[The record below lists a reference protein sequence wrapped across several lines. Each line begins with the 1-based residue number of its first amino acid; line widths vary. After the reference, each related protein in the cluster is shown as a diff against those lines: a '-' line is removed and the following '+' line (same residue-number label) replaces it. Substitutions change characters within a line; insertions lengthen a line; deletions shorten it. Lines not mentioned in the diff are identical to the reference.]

1 MRIAFFSEAGYSGK
15 VSRDNPNM
23 RTDVAWVC
31 ALDAVHHP
39 IPTIHELP
47 DNSYDVGIMILPKN
61 RKLLLNY
68 PLLEQYKRVCNR
80 VTIMQESYYNYW
92 QDSSIEEQIW
102 YFNFITE
109 MDLIFCHN
117 DVDLIYYNGLT
128 NVRTELLPSVMITDG
143 INKRDKKGNG
153 VIIGGNFV
161 WAYGGFDSYQVALE
175 ITDDVTAVTTGR
187 MKPEEEGVLKH
198 IPWVLWKDWINIL
211 SQFSVGVQLGT
222 ASAGTFNLN
231 CSFHGIPCVGYSN
244 VNTQKVLHPSTTVEV
259 GDIGGAREIARKLKD
274 DKFYD
279 LCVEETL
286 DNYKNYYSE
295 KRFVEHTTKII
306 EEIVNETN

>member
-1 MRIAFFSEAGYSGK
+1 MKIAFFSEAGYQGK

-31 ALDAVHHP
+31 ALNATHHP

-61 RKLLLNY
+61 RKPLLNY
-68 PLLEQYKRVCNR
+68 PLLEQYKRVCNK

-117 DVDLIYYNGLT
+117 DVDLKYYNGLT

-143 INKRDKKGNG
+143 LVKRSEWGDG

-161 WAYGGFDSYQVALE
+161 WAYGGFDSYQVATE

-198 IPWVLWKDWINIL
+198 IPWVLWKEWINIL
-211 SQFSVGVQLGT
+211 SQFNVGVQLGT

-231 CSFHGIPCVGYSN
+231 CSFHGIPCIGYSN
-244 VNTQKVLHPSTTVEV
+244 VNTQKTLHPSTTVDV

-274 DKFYD
+274 DKFYEK
-279 LCVEETL
+279 CMKETEE
-286 DNYKNYYSE
+286 NYEKYYSE
-295 KRFVEHTTKII
+295 KRFIEHTTKII
-306 EEIVNETN
+306 ESL